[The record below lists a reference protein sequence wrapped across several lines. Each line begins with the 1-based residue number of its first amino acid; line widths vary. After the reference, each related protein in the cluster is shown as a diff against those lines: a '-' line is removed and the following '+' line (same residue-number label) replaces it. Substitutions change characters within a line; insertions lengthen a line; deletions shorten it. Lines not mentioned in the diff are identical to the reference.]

1 MKSGIFK
8 FAAFVS
14 CLALGTS
21 MALAWGELTTLRVIQ
36 TQTILIRHKATEQ
49 QRRAAEAN
57 AKAFFSQIT
66 PAKKA
71 ELKKRNVHTIL
82 IRTVRSRETSPAAK
96 EVRMRYSLEG
106 ESLIDD
112 YAYEFA
118 EQLQPGSIAQVKG
131 LDAEYVGQ

>member
-8 FAAFVS
+8 FAAFTS

-21 MALAWGELTTLRVIQ
+21 MALALGELTTLRVIQ
-36 TQTILIRHKATEQ
+36 TQTILIRYKASEE
-49 QRRAAEAN
+49 QRRAAESN

-71 ELKKRNVHTIL
+71 DLKKRNIHAVL
-82 IRTVRSRETSPAAK
+82 IRTVRSRQTSPGAK

-112 YAYEFA
+112 YAYDFA